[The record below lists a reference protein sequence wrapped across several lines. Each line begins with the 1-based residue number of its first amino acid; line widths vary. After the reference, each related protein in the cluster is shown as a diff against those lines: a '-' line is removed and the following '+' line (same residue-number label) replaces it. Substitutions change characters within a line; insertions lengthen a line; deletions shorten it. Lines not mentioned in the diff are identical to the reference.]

1 MGSGAPHLTSL
12 DSANDKGYT
21 VQVSSVMLA
30 GVLPH
35 PSNCCCSLAAVL
47 HAVPGVDKIPNF
59 EEVFVQ
65 FLQAACS
72 SNGISS
78 PSAGHVAAHS

>member
-1 MGSGAPHLTSL
+1 MTRGIPFRSPLSCWLACCLT
-12 DSANDKGYT
+12 
-21 VQVSSVMLA
+21 
-30 GVLPH
+30 LPIV
-35 PSNCCCSLAAVL
+35 AARLLLL